1 MSMSGWERGFSRALD
16 RLGLTGIKR
25 RLVAF
30 AVAATLIPALVTAG
44 MSYLQNRRSLAE
56 KISQE
61 LSSAGSQAARELELW
76 SKERLYELR
85 VFGASYEVSENLER
99 VQRGQAALRAQARSR
114 LGDYLRS
121 VRERFTDYH
130 ELLAVD
136 PAGGVVATSEREAG
150 AIRLPDDWQQRLRT
164 EEAILGDPYQ
174 GDDGRTRLAIAVPVI
189 AASGRFLGGIV
200 ARAGVESVGHLLAT
214 FRPGGTGSVSI
225 IDRSGSVISVD
236 SAAPTAVL
244 PVDAV
249 RLLREAGGAAVE
261 YGDRAGVR
269 VVGSLVDVPLLGWS
283 VVAAIP
289 RQDAYQQIARLRNV
303 TLLMLSILLVV
314 GGALAYGLGALIVR
328 PLDRLTRGAALV
340 AGGDLAVDLPMT
352 ASSEVGYLTQVFN
365 DMVVRLREGRR
376 ELERLSVTDT
386 LTSLSNRRHLM
397 GALDL
402 EIQRSARHERPCA
415 VLMVDVDHFKKYNDT
430 YGHLAGD
437 EVLSRVGKLLRET
450 LRTVDHAARY
460 GGEEFAVVLPETG
473 LEAGVEVAERIRA
486 RLAQVTFQV
495 AGESAGVT
503 VTLSIGVATFPA
515 NGKTSEALL
524 AAADAA
530 LYQAKKKG
538 RDCVVAAGAPKARTS
553 KRIT

>member
-1 MSMSGWERGFSRALD
+1 
-16 RLGLTGIKR
+16 
-25 RLVAF
+25 
-30 AVAATLIPALVTAG
+30 
-44 MSYLQNRRSLAE
+44 
-56 KISQE
+56 
-61 LSSAGSQAARELELW
+61 
-76 SKERLYELR
+76 
-85 VFGASYEVSENLER
+85 
-99 VQRGQAALRAQARSR
+99 
-114 LGDYLRS
+114 
-121 VRERFTDYH
+121 
-130 ELLAVD
+130 
-136 PAGGVVATSEREAG
+136 
-150 AIRLPDDWQQRLRT
+150 
-164 EEAILGDPYQ
+164 
-174 GDDGRTRLAIAVPVI
+174 
-189 AASGRFLGGIV
+189 
-200 ARAGVESVGHLLAT
+200 
-214 FRPGGTGSVSI
+214 
-225 IDRSGSVISVD
+225 
-236 SAAPTAVL
+236 
-244 PVDAV
+244 
-249 RLLREAGGAAVE
+249 
-261 YGDRAGVR
+261 
-269 VVGSLVDVPLLGWS
+269 
-283 VVAAIP
+283 
-289 RQDAYQQIARLRNV
+289 
-303 TLLMLSILLVV
+303 MLSILLVV

>member
-1 MSMSGWERGFSRALD
+1 
-16 RLGLTGIKR
+16 
-25 RLVAF
+25 
-30 AVAATLIPALVTAG
+30 
-44 MSYLQNRRSLAE
+44 
-56 KISQE
+56 
-61 LSSAGSQAARELELW
+61 
-76 SKERLYELR
+76 
-85 VFGASYEVSENLER
+85 
-99 VQRGQAALRAQARSR
+99 
-114 LGDYLRS
+114 
-121 VRERFTDYH
+121 
-130 ELLAVD
+130 
-136 PAGGVVATSEREAG
+136 
-150 AIRLPDDWQQRLRT
+150 
-164 EEAILGDPYQ
+164 
-174 GDDGRTRLAIAVPVI
+174 LAIAVPVI

-261 YGDRAGVR
+261 YGDHAGVR